1 VKSWKDSAGRLV
13 SRVPVGVLAAMLWA
27 GVSLS
32 GCGGPELS
40 SGDLGEIQTDREKLP
55 GADDEH
61 ILPPPKFKT
70 EELEPPSP

>member
-1 VKSWKDSAGRLV
+1 
-13 SRVPVGVLAAMLWA
+13 MLWA